1 MSPEE
6 GTVYPGTGVIVSH
19 HVGLG
24 KLNSVLWKQQ
34 SVLLITE
41 SFLAPAFANL
51 ISKYHWVK

>member
-1 MSPEE
+1 M
-6 GTVYPGTGVIVSH
+6 IVSH
-19 HVGLG
+19 HVGFG
-24 KLNSVLWKQQ
+24 KLNSVLWRQQ